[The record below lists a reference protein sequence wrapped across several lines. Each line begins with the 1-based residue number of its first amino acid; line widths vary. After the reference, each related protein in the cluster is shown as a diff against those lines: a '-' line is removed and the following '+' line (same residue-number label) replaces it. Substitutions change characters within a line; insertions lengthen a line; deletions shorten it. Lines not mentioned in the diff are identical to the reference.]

1 MLSEDR
7 TNVLNSYRGRVSI
20 LELNVLLAEVQ
31 REFSPEL
38 VFAGLHE
45 RLDAMVGV
53 HASELYLTGA

>member
-1 MLSEDR
+1 MLSEDN
-7 TNVLNSYRGRVSI
+7 TNVLNFTVGVSI